1 MRSAVYPG
9 SFDPITYGHLDIIE
23 RAAKIF
29 DKLIVAVVTN
39 PAKKPLFS
47 IEERMDMIRETV
59 GHLKNVEVDGFDGLL
74 VDYLKRKQIEVVIRG
89 MRAITDFDYEFQMAL
104 TNRKLNKNVEIVFL
118 LSDSKYLYLT
128 SRMVK
133 EIASFGG
140 CIRGMVP
147 PYVEERLF
155 KKLKVSSSG
164 SL

>member
-47 IEERMDMIRETV
+47 IEERMDMIREAV

>member
-1 MRSAVYPG
+1 MKYAVYPG

-23 RAAKIF
+23 RAARIF

-47 IEERMDMIRETV
+47 MEERMEMIRETV
-59 GHLKNVEVDGFDGLL
+59 KHLKNVEVDGFDGLL
-74 VDYLKRKQIEVVIRG
+74 VNYLREKCIDVVIRG
-89 MRAITDFDYEFQMAL
+89 MRAVTDFDYEFQMAL

-140 CIRGMVP
+140 CVKGMVP
-147 PYVEERLF
+147 PHVEEMLF
-155 KKLKVSSSG
+155 KKLKVSSSK

>member
-1 MRSAVYPG
+1 MRAAVYPG
-9 SFDPITYGHLDIIE
+9 SFDPITYGHVDIIE
-23 RAAKIF
+23 RASRIF

-39 PAKKPLFS
+39 PSKKPLFS
-47 IEERMDMIRETV
+47 MEERIDMIREAV
-59 GHLKNVEVDGFDGLL
+59 KHINNVEVDGFDGLL
-74 VDYLKRKQIEVVIRG
+74 VNYLREKKIDVVIRG

-147 PYVEERLF
+147 PHVEEMLF
-155 KKLKVSSSG
+155 KKLKVSSSA

>member
-9 SFDPITYGHLDIIE
+9 SFDPITYGHVDIIE
-23 RAAKIF
+23 RASRIF

-39 PAKKPLFS
+39 PSKKPLFS
-47 IEERMDMIRETV
+47 MEERIEMIRESV
-59 GHLKNVEVDGFDGLL
+59 KHLKNVEVDGFDGLL
-74 VDYLKRKQIEVVIRG
+74 VNYLREKRIGVVIRG

-104 TNRKLNKNVEIVFL
+104 TNRKLNKDVEIVFL

-147 PYVEERLF
+147 PHVEEMLL

>member
-9 SFDPITYGHLDIIE
+9 SFDPITYGHVDIIE
-23 RAAKIF
+23 RASRIF

-39 PAKKPLFS
+39 PSKKPLFS
-47 IEERMDMIRETV
+47 MEERMDMIREAV
-59 GHLKNVEVDGFDGLL
+59 KHINNVEVDGFDGLL
-74 VDYLKRKQIEVVIRG
+74 VNYLREKRIDVVIRG

-147 PYVEERLF
+147 PHVEEMLF

>member
-1 MRSAVYPG
+1 MKAAVYPG
-9 SFDPITYGHLDIIE
+9 SFDPITYGHVDIIE
-23 RAAKIF
+23 RASRIF

-39 PAKKPLFS
+39 PSKRPLFS
-47 IEERMDMIRETV
+47 MEERIDMIKEAIRHV
-59 GHLKNVEVDGFDGLL
+59 SNVEVDGFDGLL
-74 VDYLKRKQIEVVIRG
+74 VNYLRERKIDVVIRG
-89 MRAITDFDYEFQMAL
+89 MRAVTDFDYEFQMAL

-140 CIRGMVP
+140 CVRGMVP
-147 PYVEERLF
+147 PYVEEMLL
-155 KKLKVSSSG
+155 KKLKVSSST